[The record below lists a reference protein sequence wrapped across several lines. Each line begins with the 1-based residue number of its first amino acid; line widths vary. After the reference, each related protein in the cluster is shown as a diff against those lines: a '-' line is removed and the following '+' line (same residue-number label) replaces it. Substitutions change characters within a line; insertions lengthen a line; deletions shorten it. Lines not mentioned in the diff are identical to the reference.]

1 MRTMKLVPDAEP
13 NADGEWV
20 DVPRDVDLGRRFTD
34 HVAAVSHLVPG
45 GYHVVAFDVALE
57 PASRE

>member
-1 MRTMKLVPDAEP
+1 MRIMKLVPDAEP

-20 DVPRDVDLGRRFTD
+20 KVPADVKLGWRFLD
-34 HVAAVSHLVPG
+34 HVAAVAHLVPE

-57 PASRE
+57 PASKT